1 MAEWLK
7 ASVLKTDS
15 GCKLLVGS
23 NPTLSVIFICFSA
36 LLAIRFAFKF
46 AFMKEK
52 RKYEEI

>member
-15 GCKLLVGS
+15 GYKLLVGS
-23 NPTLSVIFICFSA
+23 NPTLSVIFTI
-36 LLAIRFAFKF
+36 
-46 AFMKEK
+46 MKEK